1 MLLRL
6 AWRNIWRQ
14 KRRTVLTASAI
25 ALTLFLSL
33 VMRAFQEGQYTH
45 NILNNAKMG
54 TGVVQLQ
61 NPEYKENNSIDEL
74 LLASDEF
81 ISDTRQ
87 IDTIDYL
94 LPRIESFILAAS
106 DERSKGVMLSG
117 INPSLEDAYSN
128 LSERIIKGEY
138 WSADETGLAVGVI
151 VGEGVAQY
159 LGLTVG
165 DEIVFYGQGYRGQM
179 AAGLFEIKGIVHYPI
194 KEMNN
199 QLIYVSLSDAQ
210 KLFSTGNQVTSWV
223 IGLSDLSKL
232 PAVIQKL
239 SDAYPEGV
247 SIRDWRDLSPE
258 LEQSIVLDR
267 VGGLVMMYLL
277 YIVVGFALFATLLM
291 MTLERLREFSVML
304 ATGMARTQLL
314 RLIAIESSLIGLLGI
329 AVGAVTASPLLFYF
343 YQHPIRLTGE
353 MAQAMLDMGYEPVM
367 PVSLDPALYQ
377 EQIVI
382 VAAITMICLVY
393 PMWRVMRLDAVSGL
407 KGGFHAH

>member
-14 KRRTVLTASAI
+14 KRRTILTASAI

-54 TGVVQLQ
+54 TGVVQMQ

-74 LLASDEF
+74 LPASQAF
-81 ISDTRQ
+81 TSYTRQ
-87 IDTIDYL
+87 IGAIDYL
-94 LPRIESFILAAS
+94 LPRLDSFILAAS
-106 DERSKGVMLSG
+106 DQRSKGVLLSG
-117 INPSLEDAYSN
+117 VNPSLEDAYSN
-128 LSERIIKGEY
+128 LSRRISEGEY
-138 WSADETGLAVGVI
+138 WSEDATGVL

-165 DEIVFYGQGYRGQM
+165 DDIVFYGQGYRGLM
-179 AAGLFEIKGIVHYPI
+179 AAGIFEIRGIVHYPI

-199 QLIYVSLSDAQ
+199 LRVYLSLAEAQ
-210 KLFSTGNQVTSWV
+210 TLFGTGNQVTSWV

-232 PAVIQKL
+232 SSVIQKL
-239 SDAYPEGV
+239 NDAYPEGV

-304 ATGMARTQLL
+304 ATGMARVQLL
-314 RLIAIESSLIGLLGI
+314 RLIAIESSMIGLLGI
-329 AVGAVTASPLLFYF
+329 AVGILTASPLLFYF
-343 YQHPIRLTGE
+343 FHHPIRLSGE

-367 PVSLDPALYQ
+367 PVSLDTTLLF

-382 VAAITMICLVY
+382 VAVITMICLVY
-393 PMWRVMRLDAVSGL
+393 PIWRVMRLDAVSGL

>member
-74 LLASDEF
+74 LPASDEF

-138 WSADETGLAVGVI
+138 WSEDETGVI

-199 QLIYVSLSDAQ
+199 QLVYVSLSDAQ

-232 PAVIQKL
+232 PAVIRSSAMLILK
-239 SDAYPEGV
+239 AYPYVIGEI
-247 SIRDWRDLSPE
+247 SLLSW
-258 LEQSIVLDR
+258 SK
-267 VGGLVMMYLL
+267 
-277 YIVVGFALFATLLM
+277 AL
-291 MTLERLREFSVML
+291 S
-304 ATGMARTQLL
+304 
-314 RLIAIESSLIGLLGI
+314 
-329 AVGAVTASPLLFYF
+329 
-343 YQHPIRLTGE
+343 
-353 MAQAMLDMGYEPVM
+353 
-367 PVSLDPALYQ
+367 
-377 EQIVI
+377 
-382 VAAITMICLVY
+382 
-393 PMWRVMRLDAVSGL
+393 
-407 KGGFHAH
+407 

>member
-14 KRRTVLTASAI
+14 KRRTILTASAI

-45 NILNNAKMG
+45 NILNSAKMG

-74 LLASDEF
+74 LPASDEF
-81 ISDTRQ
+81 ISDIRQ
-87 IDTIDYL
+87 VDAIDYL
-94 LPRIESFILAAS
+94 LPRIDSFILAAS
-106 DERSKGVMLSG
+106 DQRSKGVMLSG
-117 INPSLEDAYSN
+117 INPSLEDTYSN

-138 WSADETGLAVGVI
+138 WSEDATGVI

-165 DEIVFYGQGYRGQM
+165 DDIVFYGQGHHGQM

-199 QLIYVSLSDAQ
+199 QQVYLSLIDAQ
-210 KLFSTGNQVTSWV
+210 KLFSAGNQVTSWV

-232 PAVIQKL
+232 PFVIQQL

-304 ATGMARTQLL
+304 ATGMARAQLL
-314 RLIAIESSLIGLLGI
+314 RLIVIESSMIGLLGI
-329 AVGAVTASPLLFYF
+329 AVGVLTASPLLLYF
-343 YQHPIRLTGE
+343 FHQPIRLAGE

-367 PVSLDPALYQ
+367 PVSLDPALFQ

>member
-14 KRRTVLTASAI
+14 KRRTILTASAI

-33 VMRAFQEGQYTH
+33 IMRAFQEGQYAH
-45 NILNNAKMG
+45 NILNSAKMG

-74 LLASDEF
+74 LPASEEF
-81 ISDTRQ
+81 ISDTRE

-94 LPRIESFILAAS
+94 LPRIDSFILAAS
-106 DERSKGVMLSG
+106 DQRSKGVLLSG
-117 INPSLEDAYSN
+117 ISPSLEDDYSN
-128 LSERIIKGEY
+128 ISARITKGQYLSDD
-138 WSADETGLAVGVI
+138 ATGVV
-151 VGEGVAQY
+151 VGEGVAHY

-165 DEIVFYGQGYRGQM
+165 DDIFFYGQGYRGQM

-199 QLIYVSLSDAQ
+199 QLVYLSLHDAQ
-210 KLFSTGNQVTSWV
+210 QLFGTGNQVTSWV
-223 IGLSDLSKL
+223 IGFNNLAEL
-232 PAVIQKL
+232 PFVKQQL
-239 SDAYPEGV
+239 NSAYAEGV

-267 VGGLVMMYLL
+267 VGGLIMMYLL

-304 ATGMARTQLL
+304 ATGMSRAQLL
-314 RLIAIESSLIGLLGI
+314 RLIAIESGLIGVLGI
-329 AVGAVTASPLLFYF
+329 GVGVLMASPLLFYF
-343 YQHPIRLTGE
+343 YHQPIRLAGE

-367 PVSLDPALYQ
+367 PVSLDPALFY

-382 VAAITMICLVY
+382 VAAITAVSLVY
-393 PMWRVMRLDAVSGL
+393 PIWRVMRLDAVSGL
-407 KGGFHAH
+407 KGGFHAR

>member
-14 KRRTVLTASAI
+14 KRRTILTASAI

-33 VMRAFQEGQYTH
+33 IMRAFQEGQYTH
-45 NILNNAKMG
+45 NILNSAKMG
-54 TGVVQLQ
+54 TGIVQLQ

-74 LLASDEF
+74 LPASEEF
-81 ISDTRQ
+81 ISETRE

-94 LPRIESFILAAS
+94 LPRIDSFILAAS
-106 DERSKGVMLSG
+106 DQRSKGVLLSG
-117 INPSLEDAYSN
+117 ISPSLEDAYSN
-128 LSERIIKGEY
+128 ISSRIIKGQY
-138 WSADETGLAVGVI
+138 LSDDATGVV
-151 VGEGVAQY
+151 VGEGVAHY

-165 DEIVFYGQGYRGQM
+165 DDIVFYGQGYRGQM

-199 QLIYVSLSDAQ
+199 QLVYLSLHDAQ
-210 KLFSTGNQVTSWV
+210 QLFGTGNQVTSWV
-223 IGLSDLSKL
+223 IGFNNLAEL
-232 PAVIQKL
+232 PFVTQQL
-239 SDAYPEGV
+239 NSAYFEGV
-247 SIRDWRDLSPE
+247 SVRDWRDLSPE

-267 VGGLVMMYLL
+267 VGGLIMMYLL

-304 ATGMARTQLL
+304 ATGMTRAQLL
-314 RLIAIESSLIGLLGI
+314 RLIAIESGLIGVLGI
-329 AVGAVTASPLLFYF
+329 GVGVLMASPLLFYF
-343 YQHPIRLTGE
+343 YHQPIRLAGE

-367 PVSLDPALYQ
+367 PVSLDPALFY

-382 VAAITMICLVY
+382 VAAITAVSLVY
-393 PMWRVMRLDAVSGL
+393 PMWRVMKLDAVSGL
-407 KGGFHAH
+407 KGGFHAR